1 MCTSDGGAVPQRQ
14 CVYDTPAISAIENAM
29 RQHDYYYKLCVRR

>member
-1 MCTSDGGAVPQRQ
+1 MCTSDWVAVPNVNV
-14 CVYDTPAISAIENAM
+14 CDAPAITAIENAT